1 MDDKTGVTDSEITN
15 ARNSLSLIRSQVKA
29 GRIDQTFLA
38 RQVDRVD
45 ALLERIAGERASA
58 DYGGRFEALYNVSQ
72 MLGTSLDLQIVL
84 DQVMDAIIRLTGAE
98 RGFLMLHDDDGGL
111 NVKAARNFDQQT
123 LNDADYRFSRTVV
136 RHVLDSGTSL
146 LTTNASEDPRLAG
159 QASIVAQ
166 SLRSI
171 MATPLRARGNVIG
184 VVYVDSRI
192 TAGLFGD
199 ADLSALDAFSAQAA
213 IALENALLFS
223 ATDQAL
229 NRRVDELRQLRRIDM
244 TLNETL
250 DIEKAVDFTLRAAC
264 KLAGAERGLIGLVE
278 YDDATTHRIESVHY
292 VGMDDDGAGIDGR
305 YPELAEVIASGQ
317 SAITTAYII
326 VPVKRDQQVIG
337 VLILLSDDRR
347 FNEHQVDLVER
358 VATRASV
365 AIENGRLYA
374 AVQRADRAKS
384 EFVGVVAHDLKAP
397 MTGIKGYAD
406 LLLMFDELSDSQ
418 ADYLRKISATVDRME
433 MLVSDL
439 ADISR
444 IESGYFFMD
453 ETLFHVADVVQALRD
468 NVTPQIQARG
478 HHFIEDVA
486 DDIPPIYGDYYRLL
500 QVLTNLLSNAY
511 KYTPDGGTIT
521 LNIRAE
527 GGRVRF
533 SVADTGIG
541 LTPEQIAKLGTKFWR
556 ADDEYT
562 RSQPGSGLGFAIT
575 RSLVEQMGDHITI
588 HSEAGAG
595 STFTF
600 GIPIKAA
607 PDADDERR

>member
-1 MDDKTGVTDSEITN
+1 MNDKTAITDGEINN
-15 ARNSLSLIRSQVKA
+15 ARNSLNLIRSQLKA
-29 GRIDQTFLA
+29 GRIDRAFLA
-38 RQVDRVD
+38 RQIDRVD
-45 ALLERIAGERASA
+45 TLLERVVAERASA
-58 DYGGRFEALYNVSQ
+58 ASGGRFEALYNVSQ

-136 RHVLDSGTSL
+136 RHVLDSGESM

-213 IALENALLFS
+213 IALDNALLFS
-223 ATDQAL
+223 ATDEAL
-229 NRRVDELRQLRRIDM
+229 NRRVEELRQLRRIDM

-250 DIEKAVDFTLRAAC
+250 DIDKAVDFTLRAAC
-264 KLAGAERGLIGLVE
+264 KLAGAERGLIALVAH
-278 YDDATTHRIESVHY
+278 DDATTHRIESARY
-292 VGMDDDGAGIDGR
+292 AGMDDDGAHIDRR
-305 YPELAEVIASGQ
+305 YPEVAAVIASGQ
-317 SAITTAYII
+317 SAITTGYIV

-337 VLILLSDDRR
+337 VLILLSDDEP
-347 FNEHQVDLVER
+347 FTEHQVDLVER
-358 VATRASV
+358 AATRASV

-384 EFVGVVAHDLKAP
+384 EFVGIVAHDLKAP

-406 LLLMFDELSDSQ
+406 LLLMLGELSDSQ
-418 ADYLRKISATVDRME
+418 ANYLRKISATVERME

-453 ETLFHVADVVQALRD
+453 ETQFAVAEVVQALRD
-468 NVTPQIQARG
+468 NVAPQIQARG
-478 HHFIEDVA
+478 HRFVEDVA
-486 DDIPPIYGDYYRLL
+486 DGIPLIYGDYYRLL

-521 LNIRAE
+521 LDIRTE
-527 GGRVRF
+527 GERVRF

-541 LTPEQIAKLGTKFWR
+541 LTPEQIDKLGTKFWR

-562 RSQPGSGLGFAIT
+562 RSQPGTGLGFSIT
-575 RSLVEQMGDHITI
+575 RSLVEQMGDSIRI
-588 HSEAGAG
+588 QSEVGAG

-600 GIPIKAA
+600 SIPIKSGPSAGG
-607 PDADDERR
+607 ERR